1 MLNKLIS
8 ISHIFIPKKKKLS
21 MSFDSLVKMSKHINM
36 EIKDNYLKG
45 NFMHKIIF
53 YDNSDTGGDLQYEIL
68 FKPFKQQNSGKKF

>member
-1 MLNKLIS
+1 MLNKLLVIASS
-8 ISHIFIPKKKKLS
+8 ILPSNKKPS